1 MAKQFTIKYGWIDT
15 EDPNYQAVAK
25 AQQAADQTV
34 KHAADT
40 KVLVTAAEASS
51 SAAIEAASSAKA
63 AGGSGNAQS
72 AADSAKKASEAA
84 LQSAKDADKAVDV
97 ANAAQARANLPG
109 PFPVP
114 PGRFPLADTNAD
126 NAKRGAPFTSVDGK
140 VVSLAQGAT
149 AQNPDTSY
157 VTARDLLFKT
167 SPYTPSTS
175 LPRAALPVPARS

>member
-1 MAKQFTIKYGWIDT
+1 MAKKFTIEYGWIDT

-25 AQQAADQTV
+25 AQHAADQTI

-72 AADSAKKASEAA
+72 AADSAKKAAEAA

-97 ANAAQARANLPG
+97 ANAAQARINLPG
-109 PFPVP
+109 AFPTPSGPF
-114 PGRFPLADTNAD
+114 RLADTNSD
-126 NAKRGAPFTSVDGK
+126 NAKRGAPFTDVNGK
-140 VVSLAQGAT
+140 VVSLATGAT
-149 AQNPDTSY
+149 PQNPDAAY
-157 VTARDLLFKT
+157 VTSRDLLFKT
-167 SPYTPSTS
+167 HPYTPSTL
-175 LPRAALPVPARS
+175 LPGTLVTPARV